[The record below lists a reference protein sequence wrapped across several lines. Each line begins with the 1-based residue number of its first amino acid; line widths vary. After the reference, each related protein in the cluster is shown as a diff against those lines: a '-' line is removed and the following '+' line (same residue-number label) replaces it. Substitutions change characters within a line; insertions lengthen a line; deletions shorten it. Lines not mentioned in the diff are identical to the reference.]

1 MKGAGQ
7 CKRSRTQP
15 HTPPHFPHPHKH
27 DTTQTQRWARQ
38 YEGEQDNTKVPNR
51 SEDRTSPPPAIQQD
65 HRQTTRGTPILN
77 EGTPARRREGQHH
90 STRPSLTMPPR
101 LVMLPHYPRRHP
113 LHHDEGG
120 SRRRTPHHTKEYGQ
134 TRTHT
139 HHLTRQVT
147 VHDTTAVLTHT
158 PRWSAGQAI
167 RTGLGRSTAAH
178 PTAIPYTTHR
188 GEMDAI
194 HSSAHVHTTNE
205 QQ

>member
-51 SEDRTSPPPAIQQD
+51 SEDRTSPP
-65 HRQTTRGTPILN
+65 R
-77 EGTPARRREGQHH
+77 H
-90 STRPSLTMPPR
+90 STGPQANNKGDADTERGDTSAQTGGTASQHPPFTHHAAPPR
-101 LVMLPHYPRRHP
+101 HATPLSTTAPPPPRR
-113 LHHDEGG
+113 GG

-134 TRTHT
+134 THTHT

-188 GEMDAI
+188 GEIDAI